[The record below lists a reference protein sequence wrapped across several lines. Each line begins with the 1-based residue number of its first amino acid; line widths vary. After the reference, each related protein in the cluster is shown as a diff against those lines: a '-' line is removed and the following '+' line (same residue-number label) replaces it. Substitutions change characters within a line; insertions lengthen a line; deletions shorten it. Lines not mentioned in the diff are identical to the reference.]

1 MKLGVISDTH
11 DHIAAISTAVEVF
24 NREGIDLLV
33 HAGDFVSP
41 FTSKP
46 FQQLNAQ
53 FVGIF
58 GNNDGDKLLLTRY
71 YRENGVG
78 ELHEDPYEFERG
90 SWKIMVTHKPELVNP
105 LAASGLYDLV
115 IYGHTHQA
123 VIDAQADRTWIINP
137 GECCGYLTG
146 RKTVALL
153 DLERG
158 AARLLALS
166 L

>member
-11 DHIAAISTAVEVF
+11 DHLVAISTAVEVF

-58 GNNDGDKLLLTRY
+58 GNNDGDKLLLKRY
-71 YRENGVG
+71 YQENGVG
-78 ELHEDPYEFERG
+78 ELYEDPYEFELG
-90 SWKIMVTHKPELVNP
+90 SWRIMVTHKPELVKP

-123 VIDAQADRTWIINP
+123 VIDAQADQTWIINP

-158 AARLLALS
+158 AAQLLALF
-166 L
+166 

>member
-11 DHIAAISTAVEVF
+11 DNLAAISAAVEVF

-46 FQQLNAQ
+46 FQHLKAK

-58 GNNDGDKLLLTRY
+58 GNNDGDKLLLKRY

-78 ELHEDPYEFERG
+78 ELYEDPYEFECA
-90 SWKIMVTHKPELVNP
+90 SWRIIVTHKPELVQP

-115 IYGHTHQA
+115 IYGHTHRA
-123 VIDAQADRTWIINP
+123 VIDAQAEQTWIINP

-146 RKTVALL
+146 RKTVAFL

-158 AARLLALS
+158 GAARLQAL
-166 L
+166 

>member
-11 DHIAAISTAVEVF
+11 DHLAAISEAVEVF

-41 FTSKP
+41 FTSMP

-53 FVGIF
+53 FLGIF
-58 GNNDGDKLLLTRY
+58 GNNDGDKQLLTRY

-78 ELHEDPYEFERG
+78 ELYGDPYEFEFG
-90 SWKIMVTHKPELVNP
+90 SWRIVVTHKPELVKP

-123 VIDAQADRTWIINP
+123 VIDAPADRTWIINP
-137 GECCGYLTG
+137 GECCGYLSG

-153 DLERG
+153 DLDRG
-158 AARLLALS
+158 AARLLAFL
-166 L
+166 

>member
-11 DHIAAISTAVEVF
+11 DNLAAISTAVAVF
-24 NREGIDLLV
+24 NREDIELLI

-46 FQQLNAQ
+46 FQQLNAP

-58 GNNDGDKLLLTRY
+58 GNNDGDKLLLQRY

-78 ELHEDPYEFERG
+78 ELYEDPYEFELG
-90 SWKIMVTHKPELVNP
+90 SWKIMVTHKPALVKP
-105 LAASGLYDLV
+105 LVASGLYDLV

-123 VIDAQADRTWIINP
+123 VIDAQTDRTWVINP

-153 DLERG
+153 DLERS
-158 AARLLALS
+158 AARLTVL
-166 L
+166 